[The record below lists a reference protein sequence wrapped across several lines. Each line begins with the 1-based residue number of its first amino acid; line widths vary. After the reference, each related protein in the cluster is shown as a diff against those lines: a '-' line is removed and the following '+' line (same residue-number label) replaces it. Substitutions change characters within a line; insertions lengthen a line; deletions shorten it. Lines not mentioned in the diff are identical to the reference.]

1 MICPNLNDKTVKQ
14 QFTELVN
21 AVGEVAAYDIW
32 NQNNGNAIDKAPN
45 GAESKLF
52 SDLLNYYN
60 GDRDSAIKAKAQVYS
75 KSFKIWF
82 GDWTKRYTDY
92 KYKDLALEYFKD
104 NSTYAEERKILS
116 ENKDALSLYDAAFE
130 YISSTDSSNKNFGFL
145 KNDTNTKKQLIDRM
159 FGDKAYQITYFVADP
174 VEDIQFDIDTDIYE
188 EAMVEYYSLKKK
200 FPELNL
206 QFENYKTLKKEYSDR
221 YNKAL
226 TFLQQSNMFQSIYDY
241 ISYIKNIQTKDLYSK
256 VDSNGEPLVSNII
269 QDKIHLAEQ
278 PITVT
283 PSDPSLRERLFN
295 GKDEASIGVM
305 LTRLAKSSPALIPF
319 INKVKA
325 NIPVNVKA
333 RKIVLIPYNENNP
346 SHAWYDTDN
355 GVIYI
360 SENAA
365 YEHNGKLSKADN
377 TIFHEILHAATVS
390 VLNNSTELKGELK
403 SIMDNVKQYI
413 GSDYYGMKDEYEFL
427 AELWSNARFAKE
439 LMNIPASKKQSML
452 DKIID
457 WLMKAFGITNSD
469 NAFVEAH
476 NFMVN
481 MLTNYQDLNYNLED
495 INKELSTANLHL
507 AKPIKQTNNPVTIKN
522 IFDQQSKHIAFD
534 ADTHTYTNTET
545 GEVYKSV
552 SDVKKLA
559 GFAEDID
566 TMTQQQLI
574 YGDFTARVGTAIH
587 EVLSKLMK
595 GEPIGDTQFSP
606 RVIKQLTN
614 IANIVKRNGQVI
626 ASEQVIS
633 NDDAKVAGTLDLLV
647 RDKRG
652 KIKLLD
658 FKTKMRNYGD
668 KKKYGFTYYNKTK
681 YSNRPD
687 RDRHMFQLAMYQYMQ
702 EQLGIHIDER
712 GVIPI
717 EVDVDKEGN
726 VTNVYFSSVLVNE
739 ENQNELTGVYK
750 MPVRSDVD
758 LAAKKS
764 LGLLGE
770 NSQLSKLNEQQL
782 KQTSEIVNKILKTLS
797 NKTIL
802 LSSKGRDIESRIL
815 KNKVK
820 EFQDATEQEIMV
832 GYINTALS
840 SLEKEIQR
848 YNNLLDREKEEGQA
862 VWNLT
867 TLEIWK
873 DLAESFEP
881 LRDLRNYL
889 YDYKDF
895 LSKDEQA
902 EVLKALDTAI
912 TYKDVLEKAYDVKGK
927 PLWIQWLQPFVG
939 VIRGRYKREAEIQ
952 YKKDN
957 KGRKINKD
965 DMQAYIDKYINDNAE
980 KIQTETYNFIE
991 QQSRIADSDTNAFYR
1006 YTDTIFQ
1013 SQDPIISA
1021 MAKAYDEVVSQTRV
1035 QYVDKYRQL
1044 ADLTKE
1050 LHKTLGVTI
1059 ASDPKKVYDF
1069 MIEYTSSGPRLV
1081 KQMPSSFDDAY
1092 LEAKEEIDKDP
1103 KYILP
1108 EQRSEALRA
1117 WLNKNAPIV
1126 DKERLNRAK
1135 LDLFDKMLQ
1144 EDDITEEEH
1153 KILVEN
1159 EKSKNRRK
1167 GVYTLASESKISRQ
1181 AAELVQQEMS
1191 KLIWQYRKID
1201 PKLYPNTK
1209 WDNLSKL
1216 RKTNPDDIRIRFYDF
1231 IYSLSEEGD
1240 AGVAKRYK
1248 LNGRLPGVSLDMME
1262 RVKSGQNIAKAAL
1275 RDAKRQVIRN
1285 EDDTHLG
1292 SFALS
1297 DELDR
1302 PIDFVP
1308 VFYTARLE
1316 EQDQSYD
1323 IPSIYNKW
1331 FASALNYYNTTKVMA
1346 QLEFTR
1352 HVVNSRRTKITDSKG
1367 RAIKNYLEKKFLDE
1381 NPNSSI
1387 NASDVVKDTSNL
1399 ADQLNDWFQQVIYQK
1414 SDADL
1419 GIIMG
1424 VDAAKLVDLLSKYT
1438 SLSIMGVNYISMVNN
1453 VLMAETQQAIESFAN
1468 RYVSAKAYTK
1478 ATGEYA
1484 KDLPNILGDIGAT
1497 KATSKVNLLNEHFGV
1512 FTDYTEG
1519 DFQNKLR
1526 FTRLFNTSALYATN
1540 NLGEH
1545 EAQSRFL
1552 IASLINKEA
1561 KDRNGNVIGSVYD
1574 YFYVEDGKLKFDKDG
1589 VVANFSPDEQN
1600 QFSARV
1606 RALLMQMHGNYAP
1619 HTKVAL
1625 QRWGLTRLALMFRKW
1640 IIPGI
1645 RRRYSTEYYDNVI
1658 DDWQEGYYRTGA
1670 RFIKN
1675 KVGSFFMKY
1684 KDEARALEMA
1694 SSADWSTMTEFEK
1707 YNVKRFAID
1716 AAFLTAAIILTAVL
1730 TKLKDDDDDEDMK
1743 IFWSNMAYQTYRLK
1757 TDIAFFFNPADAFKI
1772 VQSPIPSSSLI
1783 KSFTNFMGQIIK
1795 DPTEKYVRGEWK
1807 DHYKLEKQFFDLLP
1821 IARQLYRYQ
1830 DIANEMTLLQSK

>member
-60 GDRDSAIKAKAQVYS
+60 GDRNSAIKAKAQVYS
-75 KSFKIWF
+75 KSFKSWF
-82 GDWTKRYTDY
+82 GDWLNSSEDSSKITDKNSEPLLVYHHSNDSITEFSTEFNNYFSRSKGGTKEAIFFTRTRYPKSGTVLDRKYSYPVYLSAKNVIEKTGTKDELRTTGEGFVSTINRSSKEADAAIFHGIDDNQELNQDIYVVHRPNQIKSIDNQGSFSREDNNIYRAEYTD
-92 KYKDLALEYFKD
+92 
-104 NSTYAEERKILS
+104 T
-116 ENKDALSLYDAAFE
+116 
-130 YISSTDSSNKNFGFL
+130 
-145 KNDTNTKKQLIDRM
+145 
-159 FGDKAYQITYFVADP
+159 
-174 VEDIQFDIDTDIYE
+174 
-188 EAMVEYYSLKKK
+188 
-200 FPELNL
+200 
-206 QFENYKTLKKEYSDR
+206 
-221 YNKAL
+221 
-226 TFLQQSNMFQSIYDY
+226 
-241 ISYIKNIQTKDLYSK
+241 
-256 VDSNGEPLVSNII
+256 
-269 QDKIHLAEQ
+269 
-278 PITVT
+278 TV
-283 PSDPSLRERLFN
+283 PSDPDLRNRLFN

-305 LTRLAKSSPALIPF
+305 LTRLAKSSPALVPF

-333 RKIVLIPYNENNP
+333 RKVVLIPYSEDNP

-355 GVIYI
+355 GIVYI

-390 VLNNSTELKGELK
+390 VLNNSPELKGELK

-427 AELWSNARFAKE
+427 AELWSNAKFAKE

-452 DKIID
+452 DKIIY

-726 VTNVYFSSVLVNE
+726 VTNVYFSNVLVNE

-750 MPVRSDVD
+750 MSIRSDVD

-770 NSQLSKLNEQQL
+770 NNQLSKLNEQQL

-848 YNNLLDREKEEGQA
+848 YNTLLDREKEEGQA

-939 VIRGRYKREAEIQ
+939 IIRGRYKREAEIQ

-1050 LHKTLGVTI
+1050 LHKALGVTI

-1069 MIEYTSSGPRLV
+1069 MIEYTSSGPRLI

-1167 GVYTLASESKISRQ
+1167 GVYTLASESKISRE

-1414 SDADL
+1414 SDA
-1419 GIIMG
+1419 
-1424 VDAAKLVDLLSKYT
+1424 AKLVDLLSKYT

-1512 FTDYTEG
+1512 FTDYTKG

-1757 TDIAFFFNPADAFKI
+1757 TDITFFFNPADAFKI

-1783 KSFTNFMGQIIK
+1783 KSFTNFIGQIIK
-1795 DPTEKYVRGEWK
+1795 DPTEKYVRGEWE

>member
-60 GDRDSAIKAKAQVYS
+60 GDRNSAIKAKAQVYS
-75 KSFKIWF
+75 KSFKSWF
-82 GDWTKRYTDY
+82 GDWLNSSEDSSKITDKNSEPLLVYHHSNDSITEFSTEFNNYFSRSKGGTKEAIFFTRTRYPKSGTVLDRKYSYPVYLSAKNVIEKTGTKDELRTTGEGFVSTINRSSKEADAAIFHGIDDNQELNQDIYVVHRPNQIKSIDNQGSFSREDNNIYRAEYTD
-92 KYKDLALEYFKD
+92 
-104 NSTYAEERKILS
+104 T
-116 ENKDALSLYDAAFE
+116 
-130 YISSTDSSNKNFGFL
+130 
-145 KNDTNTKKQLIDRM
+145 
-159 FGDKAYQITYFVADP
+159 
-174 VEDIQFDIDTDIYE
+174 
-188 EAMVEYYSLKKK
+188 
-200 FPELNL
+200 
-206 QFENYKTLKKEYSDR
+206 
-221 YNKAL
+221 
-226 TFLQQSNMFQSIYDY
+226 
-241 ISYIKNIQTKDLYSK
+241 
-256 VDSNGEPLVSNII
+256 
-269 QDKIHLAEQ
+269 
-278 PITVT
+278 TV
-283 PSDPSLRERLFN
+283 PSDPDLRNRLFN

-305 LTRLAKSSPALIPF
+305 LTRLAKSSPALVPF

-333 RKIVLIPYNENNP
+333 RKVVLIPYSEDNP

-355 GVIYI
+355 GIVYI

-390 VLNNSTELKGELK
+390 VLNNSPELKGELK

-427 AELWSNARFAKE
+427 AELWSNAKFAKE

-726 VTNVYFSSVLVNE
+726 VTNVYFSNVLVNE

-750 MPVRSDVD
+750 MPIRSDVD

-770 NSQLSKLNEQQL
+770 NNQLSKQQL

-848 YNNLLDREKEEGQA
+848 YNTLLDREKEEGQA

-939 VIRGRYKREAEIQ
+939 IIRGRYKREAEIQ

-1050 LHKTLGVTI
+1050 LHKALGVTI

-1069 MIEYTSSGPRLV
+1069 MIEYTSSGPRLI

-1757 TDIAFFFNPADAFKI
+1757 TDIAFFFNPADALKI

-1783 KSFTNFMGQIIK
+1783 KSFTNFIGQIIK

>member
-60 GDRDSAIKAKAQVYS
+60 GDRNSAIKAKAQVYS
-75 KSFKIWF
+75 KSFKSWF
-82 GDWTKRYTDY
+82 GDWLNSSEDSSKITDKNSEPLLVYHHSNDSITEFSTEFNNYFSRSKGGTKEAIFFTRTRYPKSGTVLDRKYSYPVYLSAKNVIEKTGTKDELRTTGEDFVSTINRSSKEADAAIFHGIDDNQELNQDIYVVHRPNQIKSIDNQGSFSREDNNIYRAEYTD
-92 KYKDLALEYFKD
+92 
-104 NSTYAEERKILS
+104 T
-116 ENKDALSLYDAAFE
+116 
-130 YISSTDSSNKNFGFL
+130 
-145 KNDTNTKKQLIDRM
+145 
-159 FGDKAYQITYFVADP
+159 
-174 VEDIQFDIDTDIYE
+174 
-188 EAMVEYYSLKKK
+188 
-200 FPELNL
+200 
-206 QFENYKTLKKEYSDR
+206 
-221 YNKAL
+221 
-226 TFLQQSNMFQSIYDY
+226 
-241 ISYIKNIQTKDLYSK
+241 
-256 VDSNGEPLVSNII
+256 
-269 QDKIHLAEQ
+269 
-278 PITVT
+278 TV
-283 PSDPSLRERLFN
+283 PSDPDLRNRLFN

-305 LTRLAKSSPALIPF
+305 LTRLAKSSPALVPF

-333 RKIVLIPYNENNP
+333 RKVVLIPYSEDNP

-355 GVIYI
+355 GIVYI

-390 VLNNSTELKGELK
+390 VLNNSPELKGELK

-427 AELWSNARFAKE
+427 AELWSNAKFAKE

-726 VTNVYFSSVLVNE
+726 VTNVYFSNVLVNE

-750 MPVRSDVD
+750 MPIRSDVD

-770 NSQLSKLNEQQL
+770 NNQLSKLNEQQL

-848 YNNLLDREKEEGQA
+848 YNTLLDREKEEGQA

-939 VIRGRYKREAEIQ
+939 IIRGRYKREAEIQ

-1050 LHKTLGVTI
+1050 LHKALGVTI

-1069 MIEYTSSGPRLV
+1069 MIEYTSSGPRLI

-1757 TDIAFFFNPADAFKI
+1757 TDIAFFFNPADALKI

-1783 KSFTNFMGQIIK
+1783 KSFTNFIGQIIK
-1795 DPTEKYVRGEWK
+1795 DPTEKYVRGEWE